1 MKAQGGGGRDGG
13 RCSIWWRGRDEEDV
27 PFGGER
33 DQEDIP
39 FGGARDD
46 EDVPFGGGRDE
57 EDVPFG
63 GGEGCGRCSIC
74 HIPIEPDLH
83 F

>member
-1 MKAQGGGGRDGG
+1 MG
-13 RCSIWWRGRDEEDV
+13 EDV
-27 PFGGER
+27 PFGG
-33 DQEDIP
+33 
-39 FGGARDD
+39 GGGDD
-46 EDVPFGGGRDE
+46 EDVPFSGGRDE

-74 HIPIEPDLH
+74 HIPIEPNSH

>member
-1 MKAQGGGGRDGG
+1 MGEDVSFGGGG
-13 RCSIWWRGRDEEDV
+13 
-27 PFGGER
+27 
-33 DQEDIP
+33 
-39 FGGARDD
+39 RDD

-63 GGEGCGRCSIC
+63 GGEGCRRCSIC
-74 HIPIEPDLH
+74 HIPIEPNSH

>member
-1 MKAQGGGGRDGG
+1 MRDERVDVLKAQRGGGRD
-13 RCSIWWRGRDEEDV
+13 E
-27 PFGGER
+27 
-33 DQEDIP
+33 
-39 FGGARDD
+39 

-74 HIPIEPDLH
+74 HIPIEPNSH